1 MSRKQA
7 SPEISPDHEES
18 NKSGSVVPRL
28 LELIHRQEL
37 GVGDKLP
44 NIRQLALML
53 EVKPT
58 AVRDALLQAQ
68 TMGLLRILPRSGAY
82 IQSLTYEPL
91 VEAFTRTIKP
101 ALIQADPNLFHVL
114 DARRFLEIELVGR
127 AASHRSLED
136 LLPIRQAFEAMGQI
150 PETERRNDY
159 VEADI
164 RFHTGIARLA
174 GNEVLATIQRALLG
188 LLKPYLVQLPWSPAR
203 RQSTDRSHAEIYSA
217 LVEGNPEK
225 ARLAMSKHLDLAYR
239 SLLKE
244 VQSLPEVVS
253 GRSDRGT

>member
-1 MSRKQA
+1 
-7 SPEISPDHEES
+7 
-18 NKSGSVVPRL
+18 
-28 LELIHRQEL
+28 LELIHQQGL

-68 TMGLLRILPRSGAY
+68 TIGLLRILPRSGAY

-91 VEAFTRTIKP
+91 VEAFTRTIEP
-101 ALIQADPNLFHVL
+101 ALIQADRNLFHLL
-114 DARRFLEIELVGR
+114 DARRLLEIELASR
-127 AASHRSLED
+127 AASQRSLED
-136 LLPIRQAFEAMGQI
+136 LLPVRQALESMARI

-164 RFHTGIARLA
+164 RFHTAIARLA

-217 LVEGNPEK
+217 LIEGDAER
-225 ARLAMSKHLDLAYR
+225 ARRAMSEHLDMAYR
-239 SLLKE
+239 MLLKE
-244 VQSLPEVVS
+244 VQSLPE
-253 GRSDRGT
+253 GASDPTSPILQGP

>member
-1 MSRKQA
+1 VSRKQA
-7 SPEISPDHEES
+7 SPEISPDLDES

-91 VEAFTRTIKP
+91 VEAFSRTIKP

-114 DARRFLEIELVGR
+114 DARRLLEIELVGR
-127 AASHRSLED
+127 AASQRSLED
-136 LLPIRQAFEAMGQI
+136 LLPIRQALEAMAEI
-150 PETERRNDY
+150 PETERRHDY

-164 RFHTGIARLA
+164 GRQRGA
-174 GNEVLATIQRALLG
+174 GDDPAGPPGPAQT
-188 LLKPYLVQLPWSPAR
+188 LPRP
-203 RQSTDRSHAEIYSA
+203 TA
-217 LVEGNPEK
+217 LVAGAPAKDGSFACGNLFGP
-225 ARLAMSKHLDLAYR
+225 SR
-239 SLLKE
+239 SE
-244 VQSLPEVVS
+244 P
-253 GRSDRGT
+253 